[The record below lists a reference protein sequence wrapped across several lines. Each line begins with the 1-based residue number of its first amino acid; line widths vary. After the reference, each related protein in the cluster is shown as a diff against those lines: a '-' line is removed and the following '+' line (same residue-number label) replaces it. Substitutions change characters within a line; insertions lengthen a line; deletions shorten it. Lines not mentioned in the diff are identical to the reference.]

1 MKYHYTATVK
11 NVHVL
16 NRQTYILTVQP
27 NTIRW
32 EVPPPPA
39 TANAGYATEHY
50 QFLVGKYEIHMKT
63 MSKNHENS
71 PFGRHF
77 ARCPRL
83 PYPRGWSASRI
94 SCHEEFMRFFRAGTL
109 KSNTSCQFASTSSGQ
124 EDFKVCDWPLKLV
137 SGGQSQTLKSCWSIK
152 TSCSWLIT

>member
-27 NTIRW
+27 NTIW
-32 EVPPPPA
+32 QEVPPA
-39 TANAGYATEHY
+39 MANAGYATEHY
-50 QFLVGKYEIHMKT
+50 QFLVGKYQIHMKT

-77 ARCPRL
+77 AHCPRL
-83 PYPRGWSASRI
+83 PYPRGWFASRI
-94 SCHEEFMRFFRAGTL
+94 SCHEEFMRFFWAGML
-109 KSNTSCQFASTSSGQ
+109 KSNMSCQFASTSGVEADVQNGCQMSRTT
-124 EDFKVCDWPLKLV
+124 KL
-137 SGGQSQTLKSCWSIK
+137 T
-152 TSCSWLIT
+152 